1 MGDGRNMLDVAIVGG
16 GLSGLALAKNLHR
29 RARGFAI
36 FEARNRLGGRILTVA
51 GQHGGGVDLGA
62 AWFWP
67 ETQPLVTQLI
77 KELGLDDFPQP
88 DEGTILHLQDAD
100 KKATRIE
107 GKRVYDGAKRLHGGT
122 RGLIDGLAKQLP
134 TESIF
139 LQHELTRL
147 QDCGDHIALAF
158 NAGEQLF
165 EITAR
170 HVVLAMPPRLVRE
183 HIEFAPRLDE
193 PTEQALLGAETW
205 MAAQAKVV
213 LEYRDA
219 FWLGQGLSGSAF
231 VTHDQAIIGEIY
243 DASDSSVNLCA
254 LGGFLA
260 LGPELR
266 ETFSAGLP
274 MLLSSQVSNVF
285 GKDEE
290 CLRMH
295 YQDWAAEAH
304 TCSAADRIAQKSDH
318 SGDSGNPMLRRSFW
332 DKKLYFGGS
341 ETAAH
346 GAGYLEGALDAARRI
361 DRALVAIETKRTSSN
376 PLAKDAFNDLRGND
390 ACLVQFVAWVET
402 RTDAVFDDYRR
413 RLNRILAAQQ
423 RESLTQIAVLGAME
437 EVFQQAL
444 GVLDDLPFDM
454 KAVVVERGR
463 SSLTPGIQKPFGDL
477 MQALIDDVI
486 AFNQTSC
493 ALSNFPSEH
502 KLSRD
507 YLQAIM
513 QDIAAAWREFSLSA
527 NRLLLEKTRQ
537 SGAQEKIG

>member
-1 MGDGRNMLDVAIVGG
+1 MLDVAIVGG
-16 GLSGLALAKNLHR
+16 GLSGLALAKNQHR
-29 RARGFAI
+29 RARDFAV
-36 FEARNRLGGRILTVA
+36 FEARDRLGGRILTVA
-51 GQHGGGVDLGA
+51 GQHGGGMDLGA

-67 ETQPLVTQLI
+67 ETQPLVTQLV
-77 KELGLDDFPQP
+77 KELGLKDFPQP
-88 DEGTILHLQDAD
+88 DEGTILHSQDAD

-107 GKRVYDGAKRLHGGT
+107 GKRVYDGAKRLRGGT
-122 RGLIDGLAKQLP
+122 GAIIDGLAKQLP
-134 TESIF
+134 SERVF
-139 LQHELTRL
+139 LQHALTRV
-147 QDCGDHIALAF
+147 QDCGDHIALTF
-158 NAGEQLF
+158 NAAGKLF

-170 HVVLAMPPRLVRE
+170 HVVLAMPPRLIRE
-183 HIEFAPRLDE
+183 RIEFAPKLDE
-193 PTEQALLGAETW
+193 PTDQALLGAETW

-243 DASDSSVNLCA
+243 DASDSTVKLNA

-266 ETFSAGLP
+266 ETFSVGLP
-274 MLLSSQVSNVF
+274 ILLSSQVSNVF

-290 CLRMH
+290 CLKTH

-304 TCSAADRIAQKSDH
+304 TCSAADRTAQKSDH
-318 SGDSGNPMLRRSFW
+318 PSDSGNPMLRRSLW
-332 DKKLYFGGS
+332 DKKIYLGGS
-341 ETAAH
+341 ETAAR
-346 GAGYLEGALDAARRI
+346 GAGYLEGAIDAARRI
-361 DRALVAIETKRTSSN
+361 DRALAAIETKRTSSN
-376 PLAKDAFNDLRGND
+376 PFAKEEYNDLPTND
-390 ACLVQFVAWVET
+390 ACLARFAAWVET
-402 RTDAVFDDYRR
+402 RSDAVFDDYRR
-413 RLNRILAAQQ
+413 RLNRALAAQQ
-423 RESLTQIAVLGAME
+423 RESLTQLAVLGAME

-444 GVLDDLPFDM
+444 GVLDGLPFDM
-454 KAVVVERGR
+454 SAVVVERGR
-463 SSLTPGIQKPFGDL
+463 TSLTPGIQKPFGDL

-493 ALSNFPSEH
+493 ALSNFPGEH
-502 KLSRD
+502 KLSKD

-537 SGAQEKIG
+537 AGAQEKIG

>member
-1 MGDGRNMLDVAIVGG
+1 MLDVAIVGG

-29 RARGFAI
+29 RARDFAV
-36 FEARNRLGGRILTVA
+36 FEARDRLGGRILTVA
-51 GQHGGGVDLGA
+51 GRDGGGMDLGA

-67 ETQPLVTQLI
+67 ETQPLVTQLV
-77 KELGLDDFPQP
+77 KELGLEDFPQP

-122 RGLIDGLAKQLP
+122 GGLIDGLAKQLP

-158 NAGEQLF
+158 NAGERLF
-165 EITAR
+165 EIAAR

-183 HIEFAPRLDE
+183 RIEFAPKLDE
-193 PTEQALLGAETW
+193 PTDQALLGAETW

-213 LEYRDA
+213 LEYHDA
-219 FWLGQGLSGSAF
+219 FWLEQGLSGSAF
-231 VTHDQAIIGEIY
+231 VTHEQAIIGEIY
-243 DASDSSVNLCA
+243 DASDSSVKLSA

-274 MLLSSQVSNVF
+274 MLLLSQVSNLF

-290 CLRMH
+290 CLKIH

-304 TCSAADRIAQKSDH
+304 TCSAADRMAQKSDH
-318 SGDSGNPMLRRSFW
+318 PGDFGNPMLRRSLW
-332 DKKLYFGGS
+332 DKKLYLSGS
-341 ETAAH
+341 ETAAR
-346 GAGYLEGALDAARRI
+346 GAGYLEGALEAARRI
-361 DRALVAIETKRTSSN
+361 DRALAAIEIKRASSN
-376 PLAKDAFNDLRGND
+376 PLAMEAYTDLLAND
-390 ACLVQFVAWVET
+390 ACLARFAAWVET
-402 RTDAVFDDYRR
+402 RSDAVFDDYRR
-413 RLNRILAAQQ
+413 RLNRALAAQQ
-423 RESLTQIAVLGAME
+423 RESLTQAAVLGAME
-437 EVFQQAL
+437 EVFQQAI

-454 KAVVVERGR
+454 SAVVVERGR

-477 MQALIDDVI
+477 MQALVDDVI

-493 ALSNFPSEH
+493 ALSNFPGEH
-502 KLSRD
+502 KLSKD

-513 QDIAAAWREFSLSA
+513 QDIAAAWREFSLAA
-527 NRLLLEKTRQ
+527 NRLLLEKMAQ
-537 SGAQEKIG
+537 AGAQEKIG